1 MKIMEMND
9 ELVQIFVQL
18 TMLKESDAPHLSNDI
33 IEGGGW
39 VLKAIDKNFEAINLQ
54 CSKRVQ
60 IMLLAIS
67 NGAVGRAVQYIR
79 PIYDWAKETGSTEIT
94 WEDFNLRIFPMGYPD
109 FTKD

>member
-1 MKIMEMND
+1 MLKMND
-9 ELVQIFVQL
+9 ELVQIFVQM
-18 TMLKESDAPHLSNDI
+18 TMLKESEAPQLYNKI

-39 VLKAIDKNFEAINLQ
+39 VLKAIDKHFEAVNLQ

-67 NGAVGRAVQYIR
+67 DGAIGRAVQYVR
-79 PIYDWAKETGSTEIT
+79 PMYDWAKETGTMEIT